1 MSVSI
6 EKRAGAIGKNL
17 RGAAA
22 KAPGR
27 AASLKTLPAL
37 PAAAQASPGTAK
49 AAPRPAPRGMARPG
63 ALPLDDTPIVH
74 PAQAPD
80 AHLGA
85 SARQMLDAA
94 EHLFAERGIDM
105 VSLREIGAAAGQRNL
120 SAAQYHFGSRE
131 ALVGL
136 VITRRIWQINERR
149 HARIDALEA
158 AGLAGDLDAVVQ
170 ATLTT
175 LAEVVRD
182 EPWGVDYVRVAAQR
196 IFRPE
201 LESSADQDPAN
212 WSGHVRVKRLMRQ
225 LLPDLPE
232 EAFRDRSRILSNE
245 IVFTLARWVQ
255 AHGPVTAATRARY
268 EALVRHTVAFLT
280 AGMRA
285 PHIPV

>member
-6 EKRAGAIGKNL
+6 EKQTGAGRRRKP
-17 RGAAA
+17 GAAA
-22 KAPGR
+22 KAVR
-27 AASLKTLPAL
+27 RVATTKVAQAALQTATPKAL
-37 PAAAQASPGTAK
+37 PQ
-49 AAPRPAPRGMARPG
+49 
-63 ALPLDDTPIVH
+63 DDTPVVH
-74 PAQAPD
+74 PPHPPD
-80 AHLGA
+80 AHLGV

-94 EHLFAERGIDM
+94 ERLFAERGIDM

-158 AGLAGDLDAVVQ
+158 AGLAGNLDAVVQ
-170 ATLTT
+170 ATLST

-182 EPWGVDYVRVAAQR
+182 EPWGVDYVRLAAQHN
-196 IFRPE
+196 FRPE
-201 LESSADQDPAN
+201 LEYFEDQDPAN
-212 WSGHVRVKRLMRQ
+212 WSGHVRVKRLMRR
-225 LLPDLPE
+225 LLSDLPE
-232 EAFRDRSRILSNE
+232 EAFRDRSRIMNNE

-255 AHGPVTAATRARY
+255 AHGPVSATTRARY
-268 EALVRHTVAFLT
+268 DALVHHTVEFLT

-285 PHIPV
+285 PHTLSPPAPSTRPHNSEPEST